1 MNNISATAF
10 LKRVDGRRGHFQM
23 ESGYHSGLWLDLDAL
38 FAEPSLIAPF
48 VDALADVLQK
58 HRVDVVCGPLLGG
71 ALLAQWIA
79 IRLGISFAFTEKVN
93 ARQAGLFTAQYRL
106 LPTIAHRVVGKRIAM
121 VDDVMSAGS
130 SLRATHAA
138 LVAAGAVPVVAGA
151 LLVLGDA
158 GIQHFAAQGIPVAA
172 TMREPFS
179 MWPPETCPLCVAGV
193 PLESVA

>member
-1 MNNISATAF
+1 
-10 LKRVDGRRGHFQM
+10 
-23 ESGYHSGLWLDLDAL
+23 
-38 FAEPSLIAPF
+38 
-48 VDALADVLQK
+48 
-58 HRVDVVCGPLLGG
+58 
-71 ALLAQWIA
+71 
-79 IRLGISFAFTEKVN
+79 
-93 ARQAGLFTAQYRL
+93 
-106 LPTIAHRVVGKRIAM
+106 M

-158 GIQHFAAQGIPVAA
+158 GIHHFAGQGIPVAA